1 MGEPHGRGRGTPGR
15 DQGTRFNQQG
25 QQVNGPQYN
34 ADQINIG
41 ESVSPDVIAEGIRRY
56 LDPPAPPV
64 RAMSSAEIQRRREED
79 DLKLYGYR
87 HYTRDRRKWLE
98 TLTPQERSKEKKRAS
113 DRTKHGTTPWRHH
126 ERILRAGKLPPE
138 TSPADPRYL
147 QAKRE
152 VERKESKRERYG
164 MFAGLAVM
172 PALILIAV
180 LDGAHWIA
188 WMLGVLMAVA
198 FLWGYLTSRSA

>member
-1 MGEPHGRGRGTPGR
+1 MN
-15 DQGTRFNQQG
+15 FNQQG

-41 ESVSPDVIAEGIRRY
+41 APVSPEVIAEAIRRH
-56 LDPPAPPV
+56 LDPPSPTPKG
-64 RAMSSAEIQRRREED
+64 MSSAEIQRRREEN

-87 HYTRDRRKWLE
+87 YYTRDRQRWLQ
-98 TLTPQERSKEKKRAS
+98 TLTLQERSKERKRAS
-113 DRTKHGTTPWRHH
+113 DRTKHGTMPWRHH
-126 ERILRAGKLPPE
+126 ERILRAGKLPPG

-152 VERKESKRERYG
+152 VERKEDKRERYG
-164 MFAGLAVM
+164 MIVGLAVM

-188 WMLGVLMAVA
+188 GMLGILTAVA
-198 FLWGYLTSRSA
+198 FLWGYLLSRSA